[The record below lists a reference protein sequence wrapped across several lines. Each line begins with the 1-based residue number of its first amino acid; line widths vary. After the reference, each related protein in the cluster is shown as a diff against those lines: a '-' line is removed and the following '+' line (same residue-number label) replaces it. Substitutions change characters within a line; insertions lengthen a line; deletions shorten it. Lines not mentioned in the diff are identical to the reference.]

1 MPSKSSSRSSA
12 KSAAKPKSKPLT
24 FDELKD
30 KQRRLRPGF
39 PEPLGLRVH
48 RAISWFGRA
57 MDADGDPDV
66 RFILLWIG
74 FNAAYAGHI
83 ESDSDKERD
92 GFRVFFGSLLKLDPT
107 HRIYDAVWDRFP
119 QEVRALLANKY
130 VFQPFWHHQN
140 GVPGYGNWEDRLAA
154 SQRDTQAAMARFD
167 TVPLLRTVFDRLY
180 VLRNQLVHG
189 GATWNGKVNR
199 AQVRD
204 GAAVMAWMLP
214 VFIDIMMDNPGHDW
228 GQPYYPVVS

>member
-1 MPSKSSSRSSA
+1 MPSRTPS
-12 KSAAKPKSKPLT
+12 KPKPKPKPKPLT
-24 FDELKD
+24 FDELKA

-57 MDADGDPDV
+57 MAEDGDPDV

-92 GFRVFFGSLLKLDPT
+92 GFRQFFESLLRLDPT
-107 HRIYDAVWDRFP
+107 HRIYDSVWDRFP
-119 QEVRALLANKY
+119 QEVRTLLGNKY

-140 GVPGYGNWEDRLAA
+140 GLPGHANWEDRLAA
-154 SQRDTQAAMARFD
+154 SQRDTQAAMAAFD
-167 TVPLLRTVFDRLY
+167 TTRILRTVFDRLY

-189 GATWNGKVNR
+189 GATWKGAVNR

-204 GAAVMAWMLP
+204 GAAVLAWMLP
-214 VFIDIMMDNPGHDW
+214 IFIDIMMDDPGHPW
-228 GQPYYPVVS
+228 GKPYYPVVA